1 MSKPNHLYFVPDETP
16 RVTPV
21 GFDGGEPPM
30 SNLEKRVEKLE
41 EQLSKVNIDLEVL
54 KSNTA
59 TKADLQGMKAELF
72 GKFDSQTKWI
82 VRSVIGVLLFL
93 LATMAGLLK
102 WLVS

>member
-1 MSKPNHLYFVPDETP
+1 MSKQNHLYVVRDDTP

-41 EQLSKVNIDLEVL
+41 ERLSKVNTDLEVL
-54 KSNTA
+54 KSNNA
-59 TKADLQGMKAELF
+59 TKTDLQEMKVDFVEKI
-72 GKFDSQTKWI
+72 GSQTKWI
-82 VRSVIGVLLFL
+82 VGTIIGLFIFL
-93 LATMAGLLK
+93 LSSMGGILA

>member
-1 MSKPNHLYFVPDETP
+1 MSKPNHLYVVPDETP
-16 RVTPV
+16 RITPV

-41 EQLSKVNIDLEVL
+41 ERLSKVNTDLEVL
-54 KSNTA
+54 KSNNA

>member
-1 MSKPNHLYFVPDETP
+1 MSKQNHLYVVCDDTP

-41 EQLSKVNIDLEVL
+41 ERLSKVNTDLEVL
-54 KSNTA
+54 KSNNA
-59 TKADLQGMKAELF
+59 TKTDLQEMKAELF

-93 LATMAGLLK
+93 LASMVGLLK

>member
-1 MSKPNHLYFVPDETP
+1 MSKPNHLHFVRDDTP

-41 EQLSKVNIDLEVL
+41 EQLSKVNTDLEVL
-54 KSNTA
+54 KSNNA
-59 TKADLQGMKAELF
+59 TKTDLQEMKVAFLEKI
-72 GKFDSQTKWI
+72 GSQTKWI
-82 VRSVIGVLLFL
+82 VGTIIGLFVFL
-93 LATMAGLLK
+93 LGTMGGILG

>member
-1 MSKPNHLYFVPDETP
+1 MSQPNHLYVVRDETP

-41 EQLSKVNIDLEVL
+41 EQLSKVNTDLEVL
-54 KSNTA
+54 KSNNA
-59 TKADLQGMKAELF
+59 TKTDLQEMKVVFLEKM
-72 GKFDSQTKWI
+72 GSQTKWI
-82 VRSVIGVLLFL
+82 IGTIIGLFISLLGSIGGL
-93 LATMAGLLK
+93 LA